1 MSSDNM
7 SEVRT
12 GGPVRTGP
20 VQALHQMLFDSPL
33 VAGCSTGHKPCSLHV
48 NEWDFSQKNK

>member
-20 VQALHQMLFDSPL
+20 VQALQQMLFDSPL

-48 NEWDFSQKNK
+48 NEWYI